1 MSTHRQRNTE
11 TDSPGP
17 RGGPTRGGPP
27 KNKQIRKTTG
37 QLSWL
42 ASQTLPDL
50 SYDAF
55 HLSTRLNKATYRDA
69 LEANKATKKALNNS
83 VRLKFSR
90 LGNIEDLKMEV
101 YPNASLGNAE
111 SNLLTKSM
119 MGFSICLSNNE
130 TKMSP
135 LHWKSRIIEKVAPD
149 IKTAETPSIGACF
162 R

>member
-17 RGGPTRGGPP
+17 RGGPP